1 MNMIYGKIIDAWIVE
16 RDLSEVVTN
25 DELTTE
31 ELIDEITE
39 RYKYEDDKSEMH
51 ELIEVI
57 LKNR

>member
-1 MNMIYGKIIDAWIVE
+1 MRIIGKVIAAKIVE
-16 RDLSEVVTN
+16 RDLSEVVNN

-51 ELIEVI
+51 EVLEEV
-57 LKNR
+57 LSSRK